1 MKAPLVVLRSPE
13 DLVKALAD
21 CGMRQQRLA
30 DAANTSR
37 QRIHQLCKGH
47 APRTSTAL
55 ADRIEKA
62 LGRPR
67 GSLFVHVQQG
77 EESSDVR

>member
-1 MKAPLVVLRSPE
+1 
-13 DLVKALAD
+13 
-21 CGMRQQRLA
+21 MRQQRLA

-67 GSLFVHVQQG
+67 GSLFVPRAARGGVQRCPLSRHG
-77 EESSDVR
+77 